1 MLDIL
6 FQDGKQYHIEPPD
19 RAFEFQDNG
28 DRWGNTMI
36 KFDHNMLTAEEILE
50 QIAPQHLERTI
61 AVQLNDKLAGLQKHV
76 DADCSLRLV
85 TIEEHLGRE
94 IAHCMHA
101 FLISNYVYEVS
112 NCTAQ
117 IVQYQYDSEKFCCKF
132 KTNAV
137 VETDGLY
144 AWLGQKAESKT
155 EVLFLDQ
162 YQKSA
167 ALDRYP
173 SIVQPYSQMQLDYLD
188 EFDFLELSALGGYA
202 LLAEYPI
209 RVSLGRIG
217 TLTGL
222 KIEKKENLVA
232 ISGTIR

>member
-1 MLDIL
+1 MPDIL
-6 FQDGKQYHIEPPD
+6 FQDGITYHVEPPD

-36 KFDHNMLTAEEILE
+36 KFDHNMLTVEEIIK

-85 TIEEHLGRE
+85 TIEEHLGRK

-112 NCTAQ
+112 NGTAQ
-117 IVQYQYDSEKFCCKF
+117 IVQYQYDSEKFYCKF
-132 KTNAV
+132 KTSAV
-137 VETDGLY
+137 VATDGLY

-209 RVSLGRIG
+209 RISLAQIG
-217 TLTGL
+217 VLTQL
-222 KIEKKENLVA
+222 KIEQNENLVT
-232 ISGTIR
+232 ISGVI